1 MLVGI
6 SSCSEKSHDTVVVT
20 EGARDNIVDVTD
32 AIVSIDSLLPDMH
45 SMTLLYMAG
54 DTLLFQDFMATD
66 YQFAAF
72 DIPNEKFIGRFGKFG
87 NGPGE
92 IANFG
97 AVFYDDN
104 SKILYGHNGNRGKIS
119 GFYVPEALNNP
130 DYDAFDKFDLHEA
143 LFDPSFIN
151 DSTVLCPMFASLDDN
166 HPVITHIGRLNLL
179 DGKITVI
186 DSITD
191 DKARFLI
198 SASAEKNLIF
208 AGDMQ
213 QDVISIFNL
222 EGKLLRRIIGP
233 EYSEEV
239 NKQDR
244 YFSSSAFIDDV
255 VATVYSGKNS
265 EIPKNKVII
274 TDLDGNY
281 IKTLKFDF
289 SIYQLAY
296 HPSTGRVYMSTS
308 GDPQFGYIDSKF
320 FK

>member
-6 SSCSEKSHDTVVVT
+6 SSCSEKSRETVVVT
-20 EGARDNIVDVTD
+20 EGARDNMVEVKD
-32 AIVSIDSLLPDMH
+32 ALVSIDSLLPDMH

-54 DTLLFQDFMATD
+54 DTLLFQDFKATD

-72 DIPNEKFIGRFGKFG
+72 DIPNEKALGRFGKFG

-92 IANFG
+92 IANVG
-97 AVFYDDN
+97 AVFYDNN
-104 SKILYGHNGNRGKIS
+104 SKTLYGANGNRGKIV

-130 DYDAFDKFDLHEA
+130 DYDAFDKIDMNEP
-143 LFDPSFIN
+143 LFDPSFV
-151 DSTVLCPMFASLDDN
+151 DETTVLCPMLASLDDK
-166 HPVITHIGRLNLL
+166 HPVITHIGRLNLS

-198 SASAEKNLIF
+198 SASPKKGLIF
-208 AGDMQ
+208 AGDMK

-222 EGKLLRRIIGP
+222 DGKLLRRIIGP

-244 YFSSSAFIDDV
+244 YFSSSVFIDDV
-255 VATVYSGKNS
+255 VAVVYSGKNS
-265 EIPKNKVII
+265 EIPQNKVII

-289 SIYQLAY
+289 SIYSMVY
-296 HPSTGRVYMSTS
+296 HPSTGRVYVSTS
-308 GDPQFGYIDSKF
+308 GDPQFGYIDSKL